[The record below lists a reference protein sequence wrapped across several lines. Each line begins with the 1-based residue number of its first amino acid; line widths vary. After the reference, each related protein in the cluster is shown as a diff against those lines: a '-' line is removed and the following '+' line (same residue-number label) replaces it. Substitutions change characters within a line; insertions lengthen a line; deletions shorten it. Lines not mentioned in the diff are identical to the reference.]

1 MRIKGIFYF
10 GITSLSKL
18 NPRLTGNLLYL
29 RNVEKITYINN
40 KKINSLTIRKYY
52 KIYEIFAVVTT
63 LLFSYKHA
71 SWNNFYPKNHLN
83 K

>member
-1 MRIKGIFYF
+1 MIV
-10 GITSLSKL
+10 SKL
-18 NPRLTGNLLYL
+18 NSELIGNLLYL
-29 RNVEKITYINN
+29 RNVENITKMNN
-40 KKINSLTIRKYY
+40 KKMNSLTIRKYY
-52 KIYEIFAVVTT
+52 KINEIFAVVIT